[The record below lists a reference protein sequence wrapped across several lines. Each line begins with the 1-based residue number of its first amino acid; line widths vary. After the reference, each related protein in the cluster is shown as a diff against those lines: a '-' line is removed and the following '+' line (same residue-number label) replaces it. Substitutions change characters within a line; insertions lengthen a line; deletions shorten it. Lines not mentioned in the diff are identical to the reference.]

1 MATVS
6 QNKILIKKNKRLQ
19 VSVLAL
25 KYQSHPHPPASWTL
39 ANIQCLVGKI
49 IKVFEQEGFCM
60 VAMTFLWLSEEYREQ
75 QYIDLK
81 DCSFFPGMEKYMN
94 SSPIVAIVCEGLDV
108 VKIFFFGDTLEI
120 YT

>member
-1 MATVS
+1 MVTVS

-25 KYQSHPHPPASWTL
+25 KYQSHPHPTSIL
-39 ANIQCLVGKI
+39 DLIANIQCTFIAII

-94 SSPIVAIVCEGLDV
+94 SSPIVAIEYHLW
-108 VKIFFFGDTLEI
+108 
-120 YT
+120 

>member
-1 MATVS
+1 
-6 QNKILIKKNKRLQ
+6 
-19 VSVLAL
+19 
-25 KYQSHPHPPASWTL
+25 
-39 ANIQCLVGKI
+39 
-49 IKVFEQEGFCM
+49 M

-108 VKIFFFGDTLEI
+108 VKSEI
-120 YT
+120 LILRKQSSRF